1 MAFGVKTNEGAR
13 TGSHAPGERPGTRA
27 QVKFVRMSAYKARQV
42 IDTIRGKD
50 TQEAEDILRFTEREA
65 ARVIRKCLASAVANA
80 ANNDGLDPE
89 SLYVSAAYVDEG
101 MTIKRF
107 KPRARG
113 RATRIRKR
121 TCHITVIVSP
131 IPADELERRA
141 KRDAARSTTGGRRTR
156 SASEARAARV
166 ARSRAAAGEAPA
178 TDEVTDTTEELEA
191 TEAEATEADVD
202 DAVVDEPATAA
213 TAEDDGVEH
222 PYGPKS
228 AAPLED
234 GSAPEGYTIKGNAD
248 SMLYHPDDSPYF
260 EQTKAEVWFA
270 TEEAA
275 EAAGF
280 TAWDAV
286 DADAEEEE

>member
-13 TGSHAPGERPGTRA
+13 PGTHQPGERPGTRA
-27 QVKFVRMSAYKARQV
+27 QVKFVRMSASKARQV

-50 TQEAEDILRFTEREA
+50 TAEAEAILRFTEREA

-131 IPADELERRA
+131 IPADELARRNA
-141 KRDAARSTTGGRRTR
+141 RDAARAASGGRRTR
-156 SASEARAARV
+156 SAAEARAARV
-166 ARSRAAAGEAPA
+166 ARSRAAADAPA
-178 TDEVTDTTEELEA
+178 TDEVVETEELEA
-191 TEAEATEADVD
+191 TEVEDTDVEGTEVVEIEVDDTDVD
-202 DAVVDEPATAA
+202 DTEAAAESSDDDEPAAA
-213 TAEDDGVEH
+213 S
-222 PYGPKS
+222 K
-228 AAPLED
+228 
-234 GSAPEGYTIKGNAD
+234 
-248 SMLYHPDDSPYF
+248 
-260 EQTKAEVWFA
+260 
-270 TEEAA
+270 
-275 EAAGF
+275 
-280 TAWDAV
+280 
-286 DADAEEEE
+286 EEE

>member
-13 TGSHAPGERPGTRA
+13 KGTHGPGERPGTRA

-50 TQEAEDILRFTEREA
+50 ATEAESILRFTERDA

-113 RATRIRKR
+113 RATRVRKR

-131 IPADELERRA
+131 IPTSELESRRRRDEA
-141 KRDAARSTTGGRRTR
+141 RDATGTRRTR
-156 SASEARAARV
+156 TAAQSRAARV
-166 ARSRAAAGEAPA
+166 AKSRGEKAEAPV
-178 TDEVTDTTEELEA
+178 TDEVVEAETIDVPDDDIEDDDIETDDIEVDDA
-191 TEAEATEADVD
+191 EAEAESVD
-202 DAVVDEPATAA
+202 T
-213 TAEDDGVEH
+213 
-222 PYGPKS
+222 
-228 AAPLED
+228 
-234 GSAPEGYTIKGNAD
+234 D
-248 SMLYHPDDSPYF
+248 SDS
-260 EQTKAEVWFA
+260 
-270 TEEAA
+270 
-275 EAAGF
+275 G
-280 TAWDAV
+280 
-286 DADAEEEE
+286 EEE

>member
-1 MAFGVKTNEGAR
+1 MSTFGVKTNEGAVR
-13 TGSHAPGERPGTRA
+13 GTHGPGERPGTRA

-50 TQEAEDILRFTEREA
+50 TAEADALLRYTEREA

-89 SLYVSAAYVDEG
+89 ALYVSAAYVDEG

-141 KRDAARSTTGGRRTR
+141 KRDAARDATGGRRTR
-156 SASEARAARV
+156 TPAADRAARV
-166 ARSRAAAGEAPA
+166 ARSRAAVAEAPTEDAVTEGEAA
-178 TDEVTDTTEELEA
+178 
-191 TEAEATEADVD
+191 
-202 DAVVDEPATAA
+202 VDEAIGS
-213 TAEDDGVEH
+213 EDEPV
-222 PYGPKS
+222 
-228 AAPLED
+228 
-234 GSAPEGYTIKGNAD
+234 
-248 SMLYHPDDSPYF
+248 
-260 EQTKAEVWFA
+260 V
-270 TEEAA
+270 EAA
-275 EAAGF
+275 
-280 TAWDAV
+280 DASASEP
-286 DADAEEEE
+286 DAPAETGAERRSEPADNGEEE

>member
-13 TGSHAPGERPGTRA
+13 TGTHAPGERPGTRA

-121 TCHITVIVSP
+121 TCHITVIVSA
-131 IPADELERRA
+131 IPAAELERRA
-141 KRDAARSTTGGRRTR
+141 KRDAARETTGGGRRTR

-166 ARSRAAAGEAPA
+166 ARSRSAASEAPA
-178 TDEVTDTTEELEA
+178 TDEVVADEVVADEVVADT
-191 TEAEATEADVD
+191 

-234 GSAPEGYTIKGNAD
+234 GSAPDGYTIKGNAD

>member
-13 TGSHAPGERPGTRA
+13 AGTHQPGERPGTRA
-27 QVKFVRMSAYKARQV
+27 QVRFVRMSAYKARQV

-50 TQEAEDILRFTEREA
+50 TVEAEAILRFTEREA

-89 SLYVSAAYVDEG
+89 TLYVSAAYVDEG

-131 IPADELERRA
+131 IPADELARRSA
-141 KRDAARSTTGGRRTR
+141 RDTARAATGGRRTR

-166 ARSRAAAGEAPA
+166 ARSRAAAPAEAPV
-178 TDEVTDTTEELEA
+178 TDEVVADEA
-191 TEAEATEADVD
+191 VEVVEAES
-202 DAVVDEPATAA
+202 
-213 TAEDDGVEH
+213 
-222 PYGPKS
+222 PYGRGS

-234 GSAPEGYTIKGNAD
+234 GSAPEGFSIKGNAD

-280 TAWDAV
+280 SAWDAV
-286 DADAEEEE
+286 DANDDEAADSAADASSKEEE